1 MKTKGTQGHRAK
13 SVLLA
18 GGHILDPSAGLHA
31 KADVWIQDGM
41 IRKIGKTGAGAS
53 AESLDCT
60 GKVIVPGFM
69 DMHAHFRDPG
79 QEEKETLESGST
91 AAMHGGFT
99 EVCVMPNTV
108 PAVDN
113 RAAVES
119 VLERTRDFLV
129 AVHPVAAITQDRR
142 GEILTEMAELSE
154 AGAVAFS
161 DDGNPVS
168 NAGVFRRALEYAGM
182 LGKTV
187 IEHSEEK
194 SLSEGGVMHEGL
206 VSTALGMAG
215 ISSLSE
221 DVAVARNILIAE
233 YTKTRLHIAHVSTE
247 GSVRLIR
254 DAKARGVKVT
264 AETCPHYLVLT
275 DEAVRGFS
283 SQFKMNP
290 PLRGESDRLALIEG
304 LKDGTIDV
312 IATDHAPHTVDD
324 KDLEFQAAAFG
335 IIGLETA
342 VGIVL
347 THLVGKGCLT
357 LEQVVEKMAVR
368 PRAILGLPPAA
379 LAEGMPAN
387 LTLIDTGRVWSA
399 DPSTFQSRSR
409 NTPFAGW
416 EFKGASAGVVR
427 NGQIF
432 MKP

>member
-1 MKTKGTQGHRAK
+1 
-13 SVLLA
+13 
-18 GGHILDPSAGLHA
+18 
-31 KADVWIQDGM
+31 
-41 IRKIGKTGAGAS
+41 
-53 AESLDCT
+53 
-60 GKVIVPGFM
+60 
-69 DMHAHFRDPG
+69 
-79 QEEKETLESGST
+79 
-91 AAMHGGFT
+91 
-99 EVCVMPNTV
+99 
-108 PAVDN
+108 
-113 RAAVES
+113 
-119 VLERTRDFLV
+119 
-129 AVHPVAAITQDRR
+129 
-142 GEILTEMAELSE
+142 
-154 AGAVAFS
+154 
-161 DDGNPVS
+161 
-168 NAGVFRRALEYAGM
+168 
-182 LGKTV
+182 
-187 IEHSEEK
+187 
-194 SLSEGGVMHEGL
+194 
-206 VSTALGMAG
+206 MAG